1 MVFTPIKKNHADTFK
16 EYPIL
21 AFRRNKNLKDLIGQ
35 NKVVKNKIFKNI
47 KQSKRKMFTLSF
59 WKNNFCC
66 KQMLNANI
74 KFQIKTFLKVLL
86 PTKNVQYFTLQLIM
100 LLLSS
105 SYGISKVQ
113 YPVHWDIWNRIS
125 YTWFRLFI
133 ILGSP

>member
-1 MVFTPIKKNHADTFK
+1 MKKNHADTFK

-74 KFQIKTFLKVLL
+74 VPNKVPNKNIFESSVTNKKCAIFHA
-86 PTKNVQYFTLQLIM
+86 PTDNVT
-100 LLLSS
+100 S
-105 SYGISKVQ
+105 
-113 YPVHWDIWNRIS
+113 
-125 YTWFRLFI
+125 
-133 ILGSP
+133 